1 MDKEFSKKLSIEKVS
16 LDSNRPSL
24 DSNRPSLDEYNYHQ
38 KVVTEHQIKIK
49 TKRWCCF
56 G

>member
-1 MDKEFSKKLSIEKVS
+1 MDKEFSKKLSIEKV
-16 LDSNRPSL
+16 SL